1 MSKHL
6 NWDDLRLFLTVA
18 RHGRFTTAA
27 KALDLDH
34 TTVARRISAL
44 EQDVGSSLLVR
55 SPKGSSLTETGLK
68 LSRYA
73 ERIETEVIQ
82 AIAQA
87 HDSNR
92 ISGTV
97 RLATPEA
104 LGQTLITPNVGSLL
118 SRYPDLTLELAPQ
131 SRAVSLVN
139 READISITLT
149 RPQQGRV
156 VARRLTD
163 YRIGLYASK
172 AFLERS
178 GPLNDLACVARQPF
192 ISYVDNL
199 IELPE
204 LSYLQQTAQDARVA
218 FRSTSIG
225 AQQEAVV
232 NALGIGLLH
241 VFTAS
246 RDPRLVRI
254 LPDQVEIMRTYWLTF
269 HEDNRAVPK
278 VRAVLDFIDD
288 IISQHR
294 QAF

>member
-1 MSKHL
+1 MA
-6 NWDDLRLFLTVA
+6 VA

-27 KALDLDH
+27 KALELDH

-44 EQDVGSSLLVR
+44 EQDIGSNLLTR
-55 SPKGSSLTETGLK
+55 SPKGSSLTESGHK

-73 ERIETEVIQ
+73 ERIETEILQ

-87 HDSNR
+87 HDTNR

-104 LGQTLITPNVGSLL
+104 LGQTVITPNVGLLL
-118 SRYPDLTLELAPQ
+118 SRHPDLTLELAPE

-149 RPQQGRV
+149 RPQQGRI

-178 GPLNDLACVARQPF
+178 GPLNDLASAARQPF

-204 LSYLQQTAQDARVA
+204 LSYLQQTAQEARVA

-225 AQQEAVV
+225 AQQVAVV
-232 NALGIGLLH
+232 NGLGIGLLH

-254 LPDQVEIMRTYWLTF
+254 LPHEVEIMRTYWLTF

-278 VRAVLDFIDD
+278 VRAVLDFIDE

>member
-1 MSKHL
+1 MSTPL
-6 NWDDLRLFLTVA
+6 NWDDLRLFLAVA

-27 KALDLDH
+27 KALELDH

-44 EQDVGSSLLVR
+44 EQDIGSNLLTR
-55 SPKGSSLTETGLK
+55 SPKGSSLTESGHK

-73 ERIETEVIQ
+73 ERIETEILQ

-87 HDSNR
+87 HDTNR

-104 LGQTLITPNVGSLL
+104 LGQTVITPNVGLLL
-118 SRYPDLTLELAPQ
+118 SRHPDLTLELAPE

-149 RPQQGRV
+149 RPQQGRI

-178 GPLNDLACVARQPF
+178 GPLNDLASAARQPF

-204 LSYLQQTAQDARVA
+204 LSYLQQTAQEARVA

-225 AQQEAVV
+225 AQQVAVV
-232 NALGIGLLH
+232 NGLGIGLLH

-254 LPDQVEIMRTYWLTF
+254 LPHEVEIMRTYWLTF

-278 VRAVLDFIDD
+278 VRAVLDFIDE

>member
-1 MSKHL
+1 MSTPL
-6 NWDDLRLFLTVA
+6 NWDDLRLFLAVA

-27 KALDLDH
+27 KTLELDH

-44 EQDVGSSLLVR
+44 EQDIGSSLLTR
-55 SPKGSSLTETGLK
+55 SPKGSSLTEAGHK

-73 ERIETEVIQ
+73 ERIETEILQ

-87 HDSNR
+87 HDTNR

-104 LGQTLITPNVGSLL
+104 LGQTLITPNVGTLL
-118 SRYPDLTLELAPQ
+118 SRHPDLTLELAPE

-178 GPLNDLACVARQPF
+178 GPLTDLASAARQPF

-204 LSYLQQTAQDARVA
+204 LSYLQQTAQEARVA

-225 AQQEAVV
+225 AQQVAVV
-232 NALGIGLLH
+232 NGLGIGLLH

-254 LPDQVEIMRTYWLTF
+254 LPHEVEIMRTYWLTF

-278 VRAVLDFIDD
+278 VRAVLDFIDE

>member
-1 MSKHL
+1 M
-6 NWDDLRLFLTVA
+6 A

-27 KALDLDH
+27 RALDLDH

-44 EQDVGSSLLVR
+44 EQDIGSSLLAR

-73 ERIETEVIQ
+73 ERIETEVLQ
-82 AIAQA
+82 AVAQA
-87 HDSNR
+87 HDTNG

-104 LGQTLITPNVGSLL
+104 LGQALITPNVGTLL
-118 SRYPDLTLELAPQ
+118 SRHPSLTLELAPE

-149 RPQQGRV
+149 RPQQGRI

-178 GPLNDLACVARQPF
+178 GPLTDLASAARQPF

-204 LSYLQQTAQDARVA
+204 LSYLQQTAQEARVA

-225 AQQEAVV
+225 AQQVAVV
-232 NALGIGLLH
+232 NGLGIGLLH

-246 RDPRLVRI
+246 CDPRLVRI
-254 LPDQVEIMRTYWLTF
+254 LPHEVEIMRTYWLTF

-278 VRAVLDFIDD
+278 VRAVLDFINE
-288 IISQHR
+288 IITQHR
-294 QAF
+294 HAF

>member
-1 MSKHL
+1 L
-6 NWDDLRLFLTVA
+6 AVA

-27 KALDLDH
+27 KALELDH

-44 EQDVGSSLLVR
+44 EQDIGSNLLTR
-55 SPKGSSLTETGLK
+55 SPKGSSLTESGHK

-73 ERIETEVIQ
+73 ERIETEILQ

-87 HDSNR
+87 HDTNR

-104 LGQTLITPNVGSLL
+104 LGQTVITPNVGLLL
-118 SRYPDLTLELAPQ
+118 SRHPDLTLELAPE

-149 RPQQGRV
+149 RPQQGRI

-178 GPLNDLACVARQPF
+178 GPLNDLASAARQPF

-204 LSYLQQTAQDARVA
+204 LSYLQQTAQEARVA

-225 AQQEAVV
+225 AQQVAVV
-232 NALGIGLLH
+232 NGLGIGLLH

-254 LPDQVEIMRTYWLTF
+254 LPHEVEIMRTYWLTF

-278 VRAVLDFIDD
+278 VRAVLDFIDE